1 MDLTLADAGNR
12 EILETDVLIVGAGPA
27 GLSAAIRLK
36 QVAPQLSV
44 TVVEKSAE
52 LGGHIIS
59 GAVMNPVGLDA
70 LLPRWRDMGAP
81 VGPAMT
87 RDTFHFLTA
96 TADIALPQL
105 MIPPQMKTPGA
116 VIVSLGDL
124 VKWLGEQAQGLGVDI
139 FPMTAAVDVLTG
151 EGGRV
156 EGIITGDLGVDHA
169 GNPKST
175 YAAGIGLRAKYT
187 LIGEGA
193 RGSLA
198 KHLIGHFG
206 LADGH
211 DPQLYGLGIKE
222 VWEIAPERHE
232 AGRVDHYLGFPLDN
246 ATSGGG
252 FAYHAGGNRLYLG
265 IAVHL
270 SYSDPTLSP
279 FGEFQRFKAHPAIAR
294 LLAGG
299 RRLSYGAR
307 AMTSGGLQ
315 SIPEL
320 AFPGGALIGCAAGFM
335 NVPALKAIHNAIRSG
350 MATADR
356 VATAIGEGRAYD
368 KLEGLND
375 SVLATGIGDEL
386 KRVRNVKPFWS
397 RFGTW
402 LGVLLGGLDMWC
414 EALFRVSPFGTL
426 RHGEADFA
434 RLRPLA
440 EVAPRVYPR
449 PDGTS
454 TYDRAA
460 SVYLAN
466 LSHDEDQ
473 PVHLRLAD
481 PDLPVREI
489 LPRYGE
495 PAPLYCPAGVYE
507 MAEEGGAPVF
517 RIHAANCVHCKTCD
531 IKDPAQNITW
541 VPPEG
546 GSGPNY
552 SGM

>member
-1 MDLTLADAGNR
+1 MAEAGSR
-12 EILETDVLIVGAGPA
+12 ELLETDVLIVGAGPA

-36 QVAPQLSV
+36 QLAPDLSV

-52 LGGHIIS
+52 VGGHIIS

-70 LLPRWRDMGAP
+70 LLPGWRDLGAP
-81 VGPAMT
+81 VGPNVT
-87 RDTFHFLTA
+87 RDTFHFLTPNS
-96 TADIALPQL
+96 DIPLPHL
-105 MIPPQMKTPGA
+105 MIPPQMKTPNA
-116 VIVSLGDL
+116 VIVSLGEL

-156 EGIITGDLGVDHA
+156 EGIITGDLGVGAD
-169 GNPKST
+169 GQPKST
-175 YAAGIGLRAKYT
+175 YAAGIALRAKYT

-198 KHLIGHFG
+198 KAIIRQFG
-206 LADGH
+206 LHAGH
-211 DPQLYGLGIKE
+211 DPQLYGLGLKE

-232 AGRVDHYLGFPLDN
+232 AGRVDHYLGWPLDM

-252 FAYHAGGNRLYLG
+252 FAYHAANNRLYLG
-265 IAVHL
+265 YVVHL
-270 SYSDPTLSP
+270 SYENPTLSP
-279 FGEFQRFKAHPAIAR
+279 FGEFQRFKQHPAIAK
-294 LLAGG
+294 LIAGG
-299 RRLSYGAR
+299 RHINYGAR
-307 AMTSGGLQ
+307 ALTSGGLQ
-315 SIPEL
+315 SVPDL

-350 MATADR
+350 MATAEA
-356 VATAIGEGRAYD
+356 VAEALAAGRGFD
-368 KLEGLND
+368 TLEGLNKR
-375 SVLATGIGDEL
+375 VLATGIGAEL
-386 KRVRNVKPFWS
+386 APVRNVKPFWS
-397 RFGTW
+397 KFGTL
-402 LGVLLGGLDMWC
+402 LGVVLGGFDMWC
-414 EALFRVSPFGTL
+414 QALFRVSPFGTL
-426 RHGEADFA
+426 AHSKADFA
-434 RLRPLA
+434 KLKPLA
-440 EVAPRVYPR
+440 EVTSKAYPR
-449 PDGTS
+449 PDGT
-454 TYDRAA
+454 TTFDRAA
-460 SVYLAN
+460 SVYLSN

-473 PVHLRLAD
+473 PVHLKLAD
-481 PDLPVREI
+481 RAVPVREN

-507 MAEEGGAPVF
+507 MAEEGGSPVF
-517 RIHAANCVHCKTCD
+517 RIHAGNCVHCKTCD

>member
-1 MDLTLADAGNR
+1 LAEAASR
-12 EILETDVLIVGAGPA
+12 EMLETDVLIVGAGPA

-36 QVAPQLSV
+36 QIAPDLSV

-52 LGGHIIS
+52 IGGHIIS
-59 GAVMNPVGLDA
+59 GAVMNPVGLDE
-70 LLPRWRDMGAP
+70 LLPGWRDMGAP
-81 VGPAMT
+81 VGTAVA
-87 RDTFHFLTA
+87 RDTFHVLTPTGA
-96 TADIALPQL
+96 IALPGL
-105 MIPPQMKTPGA
+105 MLPPQMQVDGGL
-116 VIVSLGDL
+116 IISLGDL
-124 VKWLGEQAQGLGVDI
+124 VKWLAEHAQSLGVDI

-156 EGIITGDLGVDHA
+156 EGVITGDLGVDA
-169 GNPKST
+169 DGRPKSGH
-175 YAAGIGLRAKYT
+175 AAGIALKAKYT

-198 KHLIGHFG
+198 KAVIGQFR
-206 LADGH
+206 LAEDH
-211 DPQLYGLGIKE
+211 DPQLYGLGLKE
-222 VWEIAPERHE
+222 VWEITPDRHE

-252 FAYHAGGNRLYLG
+252 FAYHAANNRLYLG
-265 IAVHL
+265 FVVHL
-270 SYSDPTLSP
+270 GYDNPTLSP
-279 FGEFQRFKAHPAIAR
+279 FDEFQRFKRHPAIAR

-299 RRLSYGAR
+299 RRISYGAR
-307 AMTSGGLQ
+307 ALTSGGLQ
-315 SIPEL
+315 SIPDL

-350 MATADR
+350 KATAEA
-356 VATAIGEGRAYD
+356 VAEAIAAGRAYD
-368 KLEGLND
+368 RLDGLNAR
-375 SVLATGIGDEL
+375 VLATGIGAEL
-386 KRVRNVKPFWS
+386 APVRNVKPFWS
-397 RFGTW
+397 RFGTV
-402 LGVLLGGLDMWC
+402 LGVILGGFDMWC
-414 EALFRVSPFGTL
+414 QALFRGSPFGTL
-426 RHGEADFA
+426 RHNKADHA
-434 RLRPLA
+434 RLKPLA
-440 EVAPRVYPR
+440 AVAPKHYGR
-449 PDGTS
+449 PDGNT
-454 TYDRAA
+454 TFDRNA

-481 PDLPVREI
+481 PAVPIRDN

-495 PAPLYCPAGVYE
+495 PAPLYCPVGVYE
-507 MAEEGGAPVF
+507 LAEADGAPVF